1 MFFFTLVNQ
10 KQEHISW
17 TIKTKYENF
26 IQYLP
31 YIHHSTKKQFAV
43 PPSFRWDFFLVQP
56 ETRIAHVDHV
66 FCPIKMKWATFI
78 GDLP

>member
-43 PPSFRWDFFLVQP
+43 PPSFRWEFFLKFNQKQELPMSTMFFVQSRWNEQP
-56 ETRIAHVDHV
+56 
-66 FCPIKMKWATFI
+66 
-78 GDLP
+78 L